1 MHNQSSNIPNSKLLS
16 TFSRFVH
23 SSLVFILFFQLKL
36 LCLIIKIVYLSLTVH
51 VTWGGPIT
59 LSQILA
65 ILSFKGTP
73 QNIKNP
79 SQKPQKEDSKIKL
92 NCL

>member
-1 MHNQSSNIPNSKLLS
+1 MNLAIHQIQNTFNLFLICALLC
-16 TFSRFVH
+16 
-23 SSLVFILFFQLKL
+23 LVLILFFQLKL

-51 VTWGGPIT
+51 VTWGEPIIN
-59 LSQILA
+59 LPQILT
-65 ILSFKGTP
+65 ILSFKGIP

-79 SQKPQKEDSKIKL
+79 SQLPQKEDSKIKL